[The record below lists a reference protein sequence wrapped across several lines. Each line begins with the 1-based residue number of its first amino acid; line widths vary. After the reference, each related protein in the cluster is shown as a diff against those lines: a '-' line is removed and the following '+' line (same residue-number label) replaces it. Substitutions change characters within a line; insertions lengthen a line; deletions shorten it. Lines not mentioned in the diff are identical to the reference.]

1 MTTFVEEIFGGL
13 FYVDVCIV
21 TSNSTI
27 FGGLLL
33 IQLHSLPNYIP

>member
-21 TSNSTI
+21 TSNSTD
-27 FGGLLL
+27 LNTLAL
-33 IQLHSLPNYIP
+33 ELY